1 VSIIF
6 WWRIVVTCSNLLIF
20 FFFCYLRW
28 PNSNWDGCLL
38 NYRDQREVE
47 QMSSHSIYICML
59 HRVSMPKVSSTLHFG
74 QPISDTCNFWSF
86 WSQVSWGSECAILC
100 NFWCAPCCMLQRLI
114 LCVMMFAAFCC
125 DHRHDSTTKRRYGL
139 TRDLGFLNLTRMT
152 VEWKS
157 LSGPFFFLLCSV
169 CLGAFTHKRLGIA
182 QSCKHLKH
190 V

>member
-1 VSIIF
+1 MLGILLCIF
-6 WWRIVVTCSNLLIF
+6 ASWGV
-20 FFFCYLRW
+20 
-28 PNSNWDGCLL
+28 NSVLHHFWNSFL

-59 HRVSMPKVSSTLHFG
+59 HRVSMPKVSSTLHFD
-74 QPISDTCNFWSF
+74 QPINDTCNFWSF
-86 WSQVSWGSECAILC
+86 WSQVSWGSECAVLC

-125 DHRHDSTTKRRYGL
+125 DHRHDSTAKRRSGL
-139 TRDLGFLNLTRMT
+139 TRGDLGFLNLTRMT

-169 CLGAFTHKRLGIA
+169 CLGV
-182 QSCKHLKH
+182 SCSLLCYLHRAKIGFHITFHIPMCSL
-190 V
+190 VV